1 MERSARRGSTR
12 FLVLVA
18 ALLIL
23 WARGPSGNTC
33 LGEDGA
39 DVRTLLEHRGLVR
52 LGDEGEVVRA
62 VQEALSSLGYSLS
75 VDGIFGTET
84 RSELVAFQR
93 DKGLYPDGIAGPAT
107 LAALS
112 REYLRANP
120 PETHTVKQGET
131 LSGIADLYGIDLA
144 TLIRLNPLL
153 DPDLIY
159 VGQTLVIREHEE
171 AEAEEEPV
179 PAKDVSVPD
188 LLPPAPVMRVCLT
201 FDDGPD
207 IGTTRPILSV
217 LRSYGVKA
225 TFFLRGDMAARY
237 PDLVREIAAEGHVIG
252 IHGYE
257 HKPLVSLSPAE
268 VARDLRRAIDTLQ
281 SITGVRPWL
290 YRPPGGRI
298 DAVQLAEV
306 ERLGLVTL
314 MWTNI
319 GGADL
324 WADTPSE
331 VVQGVTESARDG
343 AVILLHEGLQR
354 TVEAL
359 PSVIETLARA
369 GFGFQNVERA
379 SLPVR

>member
-1 MERSARRGSTR
+1 MERSGSHGLAKRRA
-12 FLVLVA
+12 VLA
-18 ALLIL
+18 ALLVL
-23 WARGPSGNTC
+23 WAIGPFGHTC
-33 LGEDGA
+33 FGA
-39 DVRTLLEHRGLVR
+39 GSLDARALLNYGGLVR
-52 LGDEGEVVRA
+52 PGDRGDLVRT

-84 RSELVAFQR
+84 RSQLEAFQR
-93 DKGLYPDGIAGPAT
+93 DHSLYPDGIAGPAT
-107 LAALS
+107 LGALS

-120 PETHTVKQGET
+120 PETHTVEPGET
-131 LSGIADLYGIDLA
+131 LSGIADLYGVGLS
-144 TLIRLNPLL
+144 TLIRLNPML
-153 DPDLIY
+153 DPDFIY
-159 VGQTLVIREHEE
+159 VGQTLRIREDEQV
-171 AEAEEEPV
+171 EPV
-179 PAKDVSVPD
+179 QVSEDVPVPD
-188 LLPPAPVMRVCLT
+188 LLPPAPTMRICLT
-201 FDDGPD
+201 FDDGPN
-207 IGTTRPILSV
+207 IGTTRPILAV

-257 HKPLVSLSPAE
+257 HKPLVSLSASE
-268 VARDLRRAIDTLQ
+268 VARDLRRALDTLE

-306 ERLGLVTL
+306 EKLGLTTL

-324 WADTPSE
+324 WAETASE
-331 VVQGVTESARDG
+331 VVQGVVESAKDG
-343 AVILLHEGLQR
+343 GVILLHEGLQR

-359 PSVIETLARA
+359 PAAIEALARA
-369 GFGFQNVERA
+369 GFGFQNVDKA